1 MCREPITLNGL
12 YLEDS
17 YFLGLFVSGATLR
30 VRGLFALTQ
39 DHEAY
44 AAPAAGEQHCYREG
58 EVTLTGVRVTEWRAG
73 KPALSSDPDGSMDL
87 GSIAISEHEGH
98 FQISTDWFDMT
109 CRSDSFG
116 VVLD

>member
-1 MCREPITLNGL
+1 MNGL

-30 VRGLFALTQ
+30 IRGLFALTQ

-44 AAPAAGEQHCYREG
+44 ASPAAGEQHCYREG

-73 KPALSSDPDGSMDL
+73 RPALSTDPDGSMDL
-87 GSIAISEHEGH
+87 GGIAIREHAGQ
-98 FQISTDWFDMT
+98 FQISTDWFDVT